1 MKFLLD
7 QGVPRS
13 AAAPLG
19 LLGFDAVHTGAIG
32 MAKASDPDILERAR
46 REGETVVTLDADF
59 HALLALSNAAAPSVI
74 RVRIEGMRG
83 PDIAAIVARVVAV
96 CESDL
101 VDGAMVTVD
110 PNRVRVRRLPL
121 VTE

>member
-1 MKFLLD
+1 M
-7 QGVPRS
+7 PRS
-13 AAAPLG
+13 AAEALG

-32 MAKASDPDILERAR
+32 MAKASDPQILQRAQ

-59 HALLALSNAAAPSVI
+59 HALLALSNAATPSVI
-74 RVRIEGMRG
+74 RIRVEGMRG
-83 PDIAAIVARVVAV
+83 PDVAAIVGRVVAV
-96 CESDL
+96 CEPDL

-110 PNRVRVRRLPL
+110 AHSVRVRRLPL